1 MSLGGACQPHP
12 FVQSLSLYMEG
23 EDKLF
28 CQRHNHR
35 HLPLF
40 GRVRAGNGKQG
51 VSLEGEEK
59 DKTKGRWE
67 NTQNMND
74 VALKV
79 RDRKTIAKPE
89 RQRNQPA
96 GNTFFL
102 GPNERALH
110 AYPSFLSSA
119 NWMR

>member
-1 MSLGGACQPHP
+1 
-12 FVQSLSLYMEG
+12 MEG

-40 GRVRAGNGKQG
+40 GRVRGGNGKQG